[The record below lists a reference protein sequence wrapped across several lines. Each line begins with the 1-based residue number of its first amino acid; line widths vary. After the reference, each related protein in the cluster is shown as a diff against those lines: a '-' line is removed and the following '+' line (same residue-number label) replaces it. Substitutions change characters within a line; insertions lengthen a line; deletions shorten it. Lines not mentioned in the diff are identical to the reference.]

1 MTKSKVEFK
10 SRIDTIQTKEPVGN
24 RIEFDIDV
32 KGMTD
37 VGLNKKGELTT
48 KWNPNNA
55 RFDYS
60 NVYELSHT
68 KGKLVELMELA
79 TVINIDD
86 VKMNRVDICTDST
99 INFVENAKM
108 IQLLHKCLVV
118 RLKGGKLWVNIDD
131 SDNNYSNFRFANRDW
146 NIEFYDKDKESES
159 KSLYSTRFEVRYLR
173 AKSQYFIHHIDKTI
187 DLWGGALNNLEV
199 VDKIEVE
206 KLKRIADDERRE
218 CPSMK
223 FTTFVDR
230 HNDEIFTIEQLRE
243 LYKYWGLKGAFKTWL
258 RDYRKTHIMELINK
272 TQLNEVIKEVVKS
285 LKAYKKS

>member
-1 MTKSKVEFK
+1 MTKKQEFK

-24 RIEFDIDV
+24 RIEFDIDI

-108 IQLLHKCLVV
+108 IQLLHKCLVG

-131 SDNNYSNFRFANRDW
+131 SDNNYSNFRFANRDL

-159 KSLYSTRFEVRYLR
+159 KSLYSTRFEVRHLR
-173 AKSQYFIHHIDKTI
+173 AKSQDFIHHIDKTI
-187 DLWGGALNNLEV
+187 DLWKGATNNLEV
-199 VDKIEVE
+199 VDKIEIE

-218 CPSMK
+218 CPMK

-230 HNDEIFTIEQLRE
+230 HNAEIFTLEQLKE
-243 LYKYWGLKGAFKTWL
+243 LYKHWGLKGAFKTWL
-258 RDYRKTHIMELINK
+258 RDYKRTHIIELINK
-272 TQLNEVIKEVVKS
+272 TQLNEVAKEVVKS